1 MAVSTKS
8 SIFAARMK
16 TINSHYIPMPEP
28 RWLIVDPNGQIYEQ
42 LGTIAVVVEKGNN
55 GIATHSYP
63 VVANAIAD
71 VYNDSQED
79 GLATFCSLA
88 PADGRTLD
96 DVRLEDCFRLC
107 PTNHR
112 VLPYL
117 KFNLMAMKFLSYAGF
132 ENFDLAQTID
142 NLYGCNIRLD
152 FPKEN
157 EQTIQLTMSGCAG
170 VVYLES
176 DLGGLYFAI
185 PLSSP
190 VNGNQV
196 EIDSDK
202 ILLEAVNQAK
212 AYLKINPNYK
222 FRFTTA
228 IESLQDVID
237 EVNNNFGNYMDQE
250 G

>member
-1 MAVSTKS
+1 
-8 SIFAARMK
+8 MK

-170 VVYLES
+170 VVYLE
-176 DLGGLYFAI
+176 
-185 PLSSP
+185 
-190 VNGNQV
+190 
-196 EIDSDK
+196 IDSDK

>member
-1 MAVSTKS
+1 
-8 SIFAARMK
+8 MK
-16 TINSHYIPMPEP
+16 IINSHYIPLPEP
-28 RWLIVDPNGQIYEQ
+28 RWLIVDPNGHIYEQ
-42 LGTIAVVVEKGNN
+42 LGTIAVVEEKGKS
-55 GIATHSYP
+55 GIATHGYP

-71 VYNDSQED
+71 VYDDSKED
-79 GLATFCSLA
+79 GMATFCSLA

-96 DVRLEDCFRLC
+96 DVELEDCFRLC

-117 KFNLMAMKFLSYAGF
+117 KFNLLAMKFLSYAGY
-132 ENFDLAQTID
+132 ENFDLAYTID
-142 NLYGCNIRLD
+142 NLHGCNIRLD

-157 EQTIQLTMSGCAG
+157 DQTIQLTMSGCAG
-170 VVYLES
+170 VVYLS
-176 DLGGLYFAI
+176 GLYFAI

-196 EIDSDK
+196 EVDSEK

-212 AYLKINPNYK
+212 AYQKINPNYK
-222 FRFTTA
+222 FHFTTA

-237 EVNNNFGNYMDQE
+237 EVNENFGNYMD
-250 G
+250 